1 MAEPGG
7 AGGVSARV
15 VVKHG
20 IVVEAAPILRCHVVR
35 LDGPTFKSLCCCD
48 GWRWE
53 MVDGSR

>member
-1 MAEPGG
+1 
-7 AGGVSARV
+7 

-20 IVVEAAPILRCHVVR
+20 IVAEAAPILRCHVVGPDR
-35 LDGPTFKSLCCCD
+35 PTFESLCRCN